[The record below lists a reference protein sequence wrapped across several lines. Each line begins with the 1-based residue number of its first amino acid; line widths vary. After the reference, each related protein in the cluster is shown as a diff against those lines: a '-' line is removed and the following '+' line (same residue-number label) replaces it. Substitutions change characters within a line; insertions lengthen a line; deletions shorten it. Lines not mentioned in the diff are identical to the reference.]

1 MQVKEKAIVLRTTRY
16 AEHDL
21 IVQVITSKGAKLN
34 LFARSALRSKKR
46 FGGGVLEPTHYIQ
59 IMYQEKS
66 GKGGESSLHTL
77 NEATLIN
84 SFPKLRTD
92 YARLETALHAVQ
104 VITVVAHEGDTESSA
119 IFNLLGNTLKAA
131 ETSKSLDALK
141 THFEVRLLTL
151 QGVLEH
157 QAEEEALLRAP
168 ISEHEAVQLSESA
181 WRSLRSRT
189 SLALRDY
196 LGESRKLFPKN
207 PS

>member
-46 FGGGVLEPTHYIQ
+46 FGGGVLEPTHFIH
-59 IMYQEKS
+59 ILYQDKS
-66 GKGGESSLHTL
+66 AKGGDHPLHTL
-77 NEATLIN
+77 NEATMIN
-84 SFPKLRTD
+84 AFSKLRSD

-104 VITVVAHEGDTESSA
+104 VISIVAHEGDTDSSA

-131 ETSKSLDALK
+131 ETSNSLDALK
-141 THFEVRLLTL
+141 THFEVKLLTL

-157 QAEEEALLRAP
+157 ETEEETLLRAP
-168 ISEHEAVQLSESA
+168 ISEHENLSLSEER
-181 WRSLRSRT
+181 WRILRSRT
-189 SLALRDY
+189 AHALKNY
-196 LGESRKLFPKN
+196 LGESRKLF
-207 PS
+207 S